1 MVTDEMMMA
10 LEGFHHSTARQIAV
24 VTAKKGDGGEWYW
37 GLVGTA
43 LGVTGMCTIRNYM
56 RRR

>member
-1 MVTDEMMMA
+1 MMMA